1 MREPPGPLSS
11 VDLAALVHLC
21 TLQKVIRR
29 DDGYGT
35 GSETLISRASAAMLK
50 RRNLAV
56 TGWSREM
63 YPTKSGRAFVAGY
76 AGISSTPAERGRSS
90 TIRGRAGPDPK
101 I

>member
-1 MREPPGPLSS
+1 MREPLEPLSS

-21 TLQKVIRR
+21 NLKKVIRC

-63 YPTKSGRAFVAGY
+63 YPTKSGRAFA
-76 AGISSTPAERGRSS
+76 ADTPGSVQHLAERCKSVH
-90 TIRGRAGPDPK
+90 DPGLAEL
-101 I
+101 